1 MAGKEAA
8 AAAASS
14 PSSSFRSGVASEEKA
29 GARPKQRGGRIVPS
43 RYLDYQKG
51 SGKASAKAT
60 DPHEVLQ
67 STLVESH
74 GRSRPELEV
83 SVIKSKSCPRASSS
97 KHHLKATSREKPSP
111 VSPDSDDLI
120 RMLESETLLLT
131 YASLKME
138 KNTAFL
144 ERHAERSLLTLSRET
159 ARLQAD
165 AQKKR
170 RRLQRLRKD
179 RQLSESLDRQLEAL
193 VPVFEQSPAFEEE
206 YRHFATALDTVRH
219 ELPVNEIY
227 LGRDKSQYLDDLQRA
242 LAATQEALRRALP
255 EHAKENAKGLSITKE
270 LEEVSLEVA
279 AELPRTFVHG
289 LDLSA
294 DVGKEASLRCQKVF
308 EDTQGV
314 ERMKQLYFG

>member
-8 AAAASS
+8 AASS
-14 PSSSFRSGVASEEKA
+14 PLRSGAALRAEPGPASEEKA
-29 GARPKQRGGRIVPS
+29 GARPKQRGARIVPS

-51 SGKASAKAT
+51 SGKAAAKAT
-60 DPHEVLQ
+60 ADPHEVLQ

-83 SVIKSKSCPRASSS
+83 SAIKSKSCPRASSS
-97 KHHLKATSREKPSP
+97 KHHLKSTPREKQSL

-144 ERHAERSLLTLSRET
+144 ERQSERSLLTLSREA
-159 ARLQAD
+159 ARLQAE

-179 RQLSESLDRQLEAL
+179 HQLSESLGRQMICRGPWPPPRKLCAKPCRSTPRKTPRAGASRRSWRRRL
-193 VPVFEQSPAFEEE
+193 W
-206 YRHFATALDTVRH
+206 RW
-219 ELPVNEIY
+219 LPSCQGPSRTDWTCR
-227 LGRDKSQYLDDLQRA
+227 LT
-242 LAATQEALRRALP
+242 LAKRPPCAARRSW
-255 EHAKENAKGLSITKE
+255 KM
-270 LEEVSLEVA
+270 
-279 AELPRTFVHG
+279 PRG
-289 LDLSA
+289 SR
-294 DVGKEASLRCQKVF
+294 G
-308 EDTQGV
+308 
-314 ERMKQLYFG
+314 

>member
-1 MAGKEAA
+1 M
-8 AAAASS
+8 AASS
-14 PSSSFRSGVASEEKA
+14 PSPFQSGASLRAEPGLASEEKA
-29 GARPKQRGGRIVPS
+29 GAWPKQRGGRIVPA

-51 SGKASAKAT
+51 SGKAAAKAT
-60 DPHEVLQ
+60 ADPHEVLQ

-74 GRSRPELEV
+74 GRSRPELEL
-83 SVIKSKSCPRASSS
+83 SAIKSKSCPRTS
-97 KHHLKATSREKPSP
+97 KATPREKQSE

-144 ERHAERSLLTLSRET
+144 EEQAERNLLTLSREA

-170 RRLQRLRKD
+170 HRLQRLKKD
-179 RQLSESLDRQLEAL
+179 RQLSESLDRQLEVL
-193 VPVFEQSPAFEEE
+193 GPVCEQIRAFEEE
-206 YRHFATALDTVRH
+206 YRHFATALDTARH

-227 LGRDKSQYLDDLQRA
+227 LGGDKSQYLDDLQRA

-255 EHAKENAKGLSITKE
+255 EHAKENAKGLSVAKE
-270 LEEVSLEVA
+270 LEETSLEVA
-279 AELPRTFVHG
+279 AELPRTVAHV

-314 ERMKQLYFG
+314 EKMKQLYFG